1 MPTYEEPQVL
11 PGVPFCTKQSGAR
24 GIYRAP
30 CFYSAAEKGS
40 TDGHSSKLFRKQSAS
55 FKISAL

>member
-1 MPTYEEPQVL
+1 MPAYEESPVL
-11 PGVPFCTKQSGAR
+11 PGGSFCTKQSRVR

-40 TDGHSSKLFRKQSAS
+40 TDGHSSKLFRKQSDS